1 MGEQPIVLLK
11 GRTDAFNN
19 MALEETLKWIEKIS
33 CHMASELDFLKEY
46 EIEHVEVVGELL
58 NEETINRFK
67 GLALSLKFPY
77 KNYKS
82 CVNASTQEILEQG
95 LLVQSWSSLGS
106 LLEST
111 LQMFMAFYYR
121 FYIKSEWYKWEK
133 EAINQIKDVL
143 MGSFKENLEDIVKQ
157 NEANGEKGITNA
169 VKKSFIIKAKEI
181 LKQKSDLPKIERI
194 TLSDL
199 IDFYFCENV
208 LESKDYGKE
217 DLQKIRDYRNA
228 IHAFQ
233 KRVIGS
239 WDDYNNYLKDVIML
253 TIDILYRLPDL
264 PVEEPIP
271 DWYHNGKTEII
282 MQENKWF
289 DYHLGVNIAQANS

>member
-1 MGEQPIVLLK
+1 MVAQPIVLLK
-11 GRTDAFNN
+11 GRTDTFNN
-19 MALEETLKWIEKIS
+19 MLLEETLKWIEKIT
-33 CHMASELDFLKEY
+33 CHMASEINFLKKY
-46 EIEHVEVVGELL
+46 ESEHVEVIGELL

-77 KNYKS
+77 ENYKS
-82 CVNASTQEILEQG
+82 YVDAGTREMLEQG

-111 LQMFMAFYYR
+111 LQMFLAFYYR

-133 EAINQIKDVL
+133 EAINQITDVL
-143 MGSFKENLEDIVKQ
+143 TGSFKENLEDIVKQ
-157 NEANGEKGITNA
+157 NEVNGEKGITNTI
-169 VKKSFIIKAKEI
+169 KKSFISKAKEI

-199 IDFYFCENV
+199 IDFYFSENV
-208 LESKDYGKE
+208 LESNEYGKE

-253 TIDILYRLPDL
+253 IIDILYRLPNL
-264 PVEEPIP
+264 PDEEPIP
-271 DWYHNGKTEII
+271 DWYYTGKTEII
-282 MQENKWF
+282 MQEKKWF
-289 DYHLGVNIAQANS
+289 DYRLGVYIEQTNL

>member
-1 MGEQPIVLLK
+1 MEVQPIVLLK

-19 MALEETLKWIEKIS
+19 MPLEETLKWIEKIS
-33 CHMASELDFLKEY
+33 CHMASEIDFLKKY
-46 EIEHVEVVGELL
+46 ESEHAEVIGELL

-77 KNYKS
+77 GNYRS
-82 CVNASTQEILEQG
+82 YVDAGTQEMLEQG

-111 LQMFMAFYYR
+111 LQMFLAFYYR

-133 EAINQIKDVL
+133 EAINQITDVL
-143 MGSFKENLEDIVKQ
+143 TGSFKENLEDIVKQ

-169 VKKSFIIKAKEI
+169 IKKSFITKAKEI

-199 IDFYFCENV
+199 IDFYFSENV
-208 LESKDYGKE
+208 LESNEYSKD

-264 PVEEPIP
+264 PDEEPIP
-271 DWYHNGKTEII
+271 DWYYAGKTEII
-282 MQENKWF
+282 MQEKKWF
-289 DYHLGVNIAQANS
+289 DYRLGVNIEQANL

>member
-1 MGEQPIVLLK
+1 MGAQPIVLLK

-19 MALEETLKWIEKIS
+19 MPLEETLKWIEKIT
-33 CHMASELDFLKEY
+33 CHMASEINFLKKY
-46 EIEHVEVVGELL
+46 ESEHVEVIGELL

-77 KNYKS
+77 ENYKS
-82 CVNASTQEILEQG
+82 YVDASTQEMLEQG

-111 LQMFMAFYYR
+111 LQMFLAFYYR

-133 EAINQIKDVL
+133 EAINQITDVL
-143 MGSFKENLEDIVKQ
+143 TGSFKENLEDIVKQ
-157 NEANGEKGITNA
+157 NEVNGEKGITNTI
-169 VKKSFIIKAKEI
+169 KKSFISKVKEI

-199 IDFYFCENV
+199 IDFYFSENV
-208 LESKDYGKE
+208 LESNEYGKE
-217 DLQKIRDYRNA
+217 NLQKIRDYRNA

-253 TIDILYRLPDL
+253 TIDILYRLPNL
-264 PVEEPIP
+264 PDEEPIP
-271 DWYHNGKTEII
+271 DWYYTGKTEII
-282 MQENKWF
+282 MQEKKWF
-289 DYHLGVNIAQANS
+289 DYRLGVNIEQTNL